1 MPNMKKETF
10 LSFVKKNGLR
20 KYIKWLGI
28 FAKCCIA
35 KILLVFIGKNRKYK
49 DLWVFAE
56 RGNDARDNAMHLFRY
71 VCKKCP
77 DVNAVYI
84 ITKDSPDLKNVQDVG
99 RIVYHGSWQH
109 YLCYLVAKKKVS
121 AHIFGGAPERNLFL
135 RMDYVSFLKKL
146 FVKGK
151 YVFLQ
156 HGVTQADGPWL
167 HRDKV
172 RFDLFVT
179 VSKREEQFVIE
190 RFGHPAQCVK
200 SLGFARYDALPLTHQ
215 KTKKILLMPTWRHYL
230 SKCTAED
237 FEKTDYFKSF
247 NSLLNSE
254 RLLSLLDQYGYE
266 LIFYPHFEMQK
277 FLHLFT
283 IPEKNVIA
291 ASFENYDVQKLM
303 IECDMMITDY
313 SSVQFDFAYM
323 KKPILLY
330 QFDREAYQSGHQG
343 KGYFDPDQDAF
354 GPVAKSLDDV
364 VVHVES
370 MLSQDCRMS
379 DQYMERMKSFFL
391 YNDTQNCLRNF
402 NAIKEL

>member
-1 MPNMKKETF
+1 MKKKELLF
-10 LSFVKKNGLR
+10 FIKKNGLK
-20 KYIKWLGI
+20 KYIKWFGI
-28 FAKCCIA
+28 FVKCCIA
-35 KILLVFIGKNRKYK
+35 RILLVFIGANKKYK
-49 DLWVFAE
+49 NLWLFAE

-71 VCKKCP
+71 VCKNHS

-84 ITKDSPDLKNVQDVG
+84 ITKDSPDLKNVQNVG
-99 RIVYHGSWQH
+99 PVVYHGSWQH
-109 YLCYLVAKKKVS
+109 YLCYLASTKKVS

-135 RMDYVSFLKKL
+135 RMDHVSFLKKL

-190 RFGHPAQCVK
+190 RFGHPAQNVK
-200 SLGFARYDALPLTHQ
+200 SLGFARYDALSLSSS
-215 KTKKILLMPTWRHYL
+215 KSKKILLMPTWRHYL
-230 SKCTAED
+230 SKCTAET
-237 FEKTDYFKSF
+237 FEKTDYFRTF

-254 RLLSLLDQYGYE
+254 RLLHLLDQYGYE

-330 QFDREAYQSGHQG
+330 QFDRAAYQNGHQG
-343 KGYFDPDQDAF
+343 KGYFDPDSDAF

-364 VVHVES
+364 VVLVEQ
-370 MLSQDCRMS
+370 MLSQDCKMS
-379 DQYMERMKSFFL
+379 EQYIERMKSFFL

-402 NAIKEL
+402 NAIREL